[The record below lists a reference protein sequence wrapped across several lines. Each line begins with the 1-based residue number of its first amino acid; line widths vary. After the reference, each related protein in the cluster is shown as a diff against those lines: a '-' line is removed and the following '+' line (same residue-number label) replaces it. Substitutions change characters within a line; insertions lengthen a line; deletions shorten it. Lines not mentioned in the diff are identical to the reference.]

1 MVYDDLV
8 LCRLMMR
15 MYSLIYIDENNTVQ
29 AERGPELW
37 QEYQAMEEE
46 LIRGFQQHQINPV
59 PIVVVSDFS
68 GRIKAMKELVFCDT
82 THTLPIPEDIY
93 ALIGNYGVPA
103 FAAPPTPPVLR
114 LGYSGRL
121 YDFKTKTRLVTD
133 GLQIGSLSKILLDIF
148 ALKKMTVDGISCR
161 LTHELLHVFG
171 VSEEQMD
178 SYKSR
183 AFFEIKNQLQPFAE
197 TVAATVRET
206 EVAFRANAAAV
217 AEEHPQWVKKMVE
230 LAGRLHLEGFPALP
244 ENVLTAGISFPEK
257 AISKDNIDWR
267 CHDILFM

>member
-1 MVYDDLV
+1 MVYDDLI

-15 MYSLIYIDENNTVQ
+15 MYSLIDIDESGKVQ
-29 AERGPELW
+29 PKRGGAIW
-37 QEYQAMEEE
+37 QEYQKIEEE
-46 LIRGFQQHQINPV
+46 LIKAFQQHRINPV

-82 THTLPIPEDIY
+82 THTLPIPRDIY
-93 ALIGNYGVPA
+93 TLIGSYGVPA
-103 FAAPPTPPVLR
+103 FAAPTEPPVLR
-114 LGYSGRL
+114 LGYGGRL

-148 ALKKMTVDGISCR
+148 ALKQMTIDGISCR
-161 LTHELLHVFG
+161 LTHEILHVFG

-178 SYKSR
+178 TYKSR
-183 AFFEIKNQLQPFAE
+183 AFFEIKDTLKPFAE
-197 TVAATVRET
+197 TVATAVAET
-206 EVAFRANAAAV
+206 EAIFRANAAAV
-217 AEEHPQWVKKMVE
+217 AEEQPLLLHKMTE

-244 ENVLTAGISFPEK
+244 ENILRAAISFPEK